1 MSLYISLYIYDI
13 CVIILYIYMCTL
25 YKIYTN
31 ACIYIYIC
39 MLLCISYIYIC
50 IFILQY
56 IHSIYLLTIYLYI
69 SVLIFSA
76 LLDVGYT
83 SSCIVFASS
92 LRRDQRHLELSLP
105 QWHQIRN
112 LRLQLGT
119 QRGPLLVLSI
129 CNDVCIYI

>member
-1 MSLYISLYIYDI
+1 MSLYIYMSLIYMS
-13 CVIILYIYMCTL
+13 LYIYMCTL
-25 YKIYTN
+25 YKTYTN
-31 ACIYIYIC
+31 ACIYIYIYVC
-39 MLLCISYIYIC
+39 YCVYRIYIYIC